1 MTMQRKR
8 EWAPEFHQVHRLHVW
23 ALGPTMALG
32 LLLSVSTAQAQTPA
46 VPAAPGPK
54 AEPAAAASPAPATV
68 GADAPTPATPRAEA
82 AAPAP
87 APAPGA
93 GSPSAQAALQTLLN
107 SQVGR
112 ADPSLREVP
121 VATGAAVAAAGA
133 AAAGA
138 QGRVVV
144 NVARGQSLDALLK
157 QHLASSPLR
166 VEVLRELVRQLNPQ
180 AFAPGN
186 GYRLIAG
193 ARLQLPSTQDQA
205 QHAFGKVLAAS
216 MATAPADAED
226 RGGPSG
232 TAGARKGWVRYP

>member
-23 ALGPTMALG
+23 ALGLMMALG
-32 LLLSVSTAQAQTPA
+32 LLLSVSTARAQTPA

-54 AEPAAAASPAPATV
+54 AEPAAASSPAPATV

-144 NVARGQSLDALLK
+144 NVARGQSLDPLLK

-166 VEVLRELVRQLNPQ
+166 VDVLRELVRQLNPQ

>member
-23 ALGPTMALG
+23 ALGPMMVLG

-133 AAAGA
+133 ASVGV

-144 NVARGQSLDALLK
+144 NVARGQSLDPLLK

>member
-23 ALGPTMALG
+23 ALGPMMALG

-54 AEPAAAASPAPATV
+54 AEPVTASSPAPATV

-82 AAPAP
+82 AAP

-121 VATGAAVAAAGA
+121 VATGAAAVAAAGA
-133 AAAGA
+133 AAVGA

-144 NVARGQSLDALLK
+144 NVARGQSLDPLLK
-157 QHLASSPLR
+157 QHLTSSPLR